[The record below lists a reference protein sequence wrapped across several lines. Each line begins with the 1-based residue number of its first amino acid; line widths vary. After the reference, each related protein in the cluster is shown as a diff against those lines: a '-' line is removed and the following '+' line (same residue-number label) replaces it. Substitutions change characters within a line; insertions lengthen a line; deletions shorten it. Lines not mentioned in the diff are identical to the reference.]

1 MATDLPAGLTWRK
14 SSRSSDN
21 GTCVELA
28 ALPDGRVAVRDSKNP
43 DSGHLVINKAL
54 LLTAATRH

>member
-21 GTCVELA
+21 GVCVELA
-28 ALPDGRVAVRDSKNP
+28 TLPDGRVAVRDSKRP
-43 DSGHLVINKAL
+43 TAGHLVVNKDL
-54 LLTAATRH
+54 LLAIATG

>member
-28 ALPDGRVAVRDSKNP
+28 VLSDGRVAVRDSKNP
-43 DSGHLVINKAL
+43 GAGHLVLPHQAVRTIV
-54 LLTAATRH
+54 